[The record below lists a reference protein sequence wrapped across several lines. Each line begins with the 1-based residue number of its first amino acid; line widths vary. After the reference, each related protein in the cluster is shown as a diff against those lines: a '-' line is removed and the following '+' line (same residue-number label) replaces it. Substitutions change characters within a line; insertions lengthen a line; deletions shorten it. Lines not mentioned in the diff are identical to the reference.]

1 MFDFGRKTRTLEE
14 LEAKLETCQQN
25 EQWKNFIRHYAVTGD
40 QFFAFANSYSGK
52 DQETIRKGS
61 YAIMAKRSIRDL
73 IAWFLKK
80 TEKEKFIEE
89 IDRILRSRNPK
100 PSKLRAL
107 ELKAQMLFGADI
119 KSLRTKFKAED
130 SQKNS
135 GTELSVFDPN
145 AKYEVGSRAMFQ
157 NRAIE
162 ITAVN
167 SEGRATDYEWAGDPQ
182 SPVLMSHTS
191 AW

>member
-1 MFDFGRKTRTLEE
+1 MFNEQFNRETQTLEA

-80 TEKEKFIEE
+80 TEKEKFIDE
-89 IDRILRSRNPK
+89 IDRVLRSRKPNP
-100 PSKLRAL
+100 SRLRAL
-107 ELKAQMLFGADI
+107 ELKARIMFGVDL
-119 KSLRTKFKAED
+119 KSLSKK
-130 SQKNS
+130 S
-135 GTELSVFDPN
+135 GKSEEATASELPVFDPN
-145 AKYEVGSRAMFQ
+145 AKYEVGTRVMYQ

-182 SPVLMSHTS
+182 SPV